1 MPITDPATIARLKA
15 LAGQQQAAPPA
26 VAAGGSSITDPATI
40 QRLLRLRAKDEIAR
54 RVGAQMPDAKTGE
67 VTPPEATGGP
77 PTMARSRVTQAFETA
92 ADPRANQPFPLPP
105 RTEYDFQMN
114 TTSHLP
120 FGDEVM
126 SLGSGI
132 NRYIAGKSGEAPEK
146 SFADAWNYGRAIN
159 RAAQEQYQQNY
170 PWRDI
175 GGQALGIAALA
186 PTGGAAAL
194 GIRGAPAA
202 NVAKTFLPTKG
213 SLGRLGQATL
223 AGEVMGGLS
232 GAGEGE
238 GVKDRAFNAMEGV
251 LGGGLTSMGL
261 SSAIEGGVGLGTRLL
276 SPVATAAANRARPES
291 QAVKIAAQQ
300 FERDRVPIAEAERR
314 LRAGGPDMVLADVG
328 GANVQGLTRT
338 AVNVPGAARE
348 RITSFVR
355 ERNLRQPQ
363 RIVDAVKSVLKD
375 PADFGRT
382 TARMAAEREK
392 IASPI
397 YKQAFAKNRPV
408 NVNGVVSHIDRIVK
422 PGGISAMSDL
432 RPDGITATLTKL
444 RGYFQTARSQRVG
457 LEQLHNVKMEIDDAI
472 SSALRSGDNNKAR
485 AMLGVQRELLKA
497 MDASSPEYARARGI
511 YSSSHETERALEV
524 GRNAFKMT
532 ADDMQEALRGMTA
545 GEKEMVQ
552 VGLARAIQ
560 DQMEAKGASE
570 FRSSR
575 DVLKTVFGSPKIM
588 KTLRAAFQDEP
599 AFRRFRATLLKEADM
614 AQTAQSVGGNST
626 TAQQMANIGDFQK
639 GISPD
644 VFTQLMRGQPVQ
656 ASATW
661 LRQAISSEKG
671 INEKV
676 ADKIGD
682 LLLSNDPTKMRRAIQ
697 LLNMR
702 QGAAQRIAARM
713 AATQKLFG
721 NEAYGVG
728 EDVARRTPVVG
739 TILNR
744 LSPASPA
751 Q

>member
-1 MPITDPATIARLKA
+1 M
-15 LAGQQQAAPPA
+15 
-26 VAAGGSSITDPATI
+26 
-40 QRLLRLRAKDEIAR
+40 
-54 RVGAQMPDAKTGE
+54 M
-67 VTPPEATGGP
+67 
-77 PTMARSRVTQAFETA
+77 SR
-92 ADPRANQPFPLPP
+92 
-105 RTEYDFQMN
+105 
-114 TTSHLP
+114 LP
-120 FGDEVM
+120 FGDETAA
-126 SLGSGI
+126 LGGGI
-132 NRYIAGKSGEAPEK
+132 GRYLAGKSGLAPEM
-146 SFADAWNYGRAIN
+146 SFPEAWNYGQAIN
-159 RAAQEQYQQNY
+159 RAGQEQYRGEH
-170 PWRDI
+170 PWGDI
-175 GGQALGIAALA
+175 GGSALGIAAMA
-186 PTGGAAAL
+186 PAGGAAAF

-213 SLGRLGQATL
+213 SVGRLGQATI

-238 GVKDRAFNAMEGV
+238 GVKDRAFNALEGV

-261 SSAIEGGVGLGTRLL
+261 SSGIEGGIGLGSRLL

-291 QAVKIAAQQ
+291 QAVKYVAKQ
-300 FERDRVPIAEAERR
+300 FERDAVPIAEAERR
-314 LRAGGPDMVLADVG
+314 LRAGRPDMVLGDVG
-328 GANVQGLTRT
+328 GANVHGAVRT

-363 RIVDAVKSVLKD
+363 RIVDAVKSVLKN

-382 TARMAAEREK
+382 TARMAAERER
-392 IASPI
+392 IASPL
-397 YKQAFAKNRPV
+397 YKQAFAKKQPV
-408 NVNGVVSHIDRIVK
+408 NTSGVVSHIDRIVK
-422 PGGISAMSDL
+422 PGTISAMSDL
-432 RPDGITATLTKL
+432 RPDGVTATLTKL
-444 RGYFQTARSQRVG
+444 RGYFQTAKSQRVD
-457 LEQLHNVKMEIDDAI
+457 LEQLHRVKTEIDDVI

-485 AMLGVQRELLKA
+485 EVLGVQRELLKA
-497 MDASSPEYARARGI
+497 MDKASPDYSRARGI
-511 YSSSHETERALEV
+511 YSSSHETERALDV

-532 ADDMQEALRGMTA
+532 ADDMREALTGMTP

-575 DVLKTVFGSPKIM
+575 DVLKTVFGEKRIM
-588 KTLRAAFQDEP
+588 NTLRAAFQDEP

-614 AQTAQSVGGNST
+614 AETMVAAGGNST
-626 TAQQMANIGDFQK
+626 TAMQAANLQDLGN
-639 GISPD
+639 GVSPD
-644 VFTQLMRGQPVQ
+644 VFTQFMQGMPVK
-656 ASATW
+656 AGATW
-661 LRQAISSEKG
+661 LRQAISAEKG

-682 LLLSNDPTKMRRAIQ
+682 LLLSNDPTKMQRAIQ

-739 TILNR
+739 NIVNR
-744 LSPASPA
+744 LFPASPG